1 MSEPLPLLSV
11 ARLVA
16 LLRETVEDNF
26 VQVLVEGEISN
37 YARPASGHAYF
48 TLKDD
53 KAQLRAVM
61 FRPYNRLLRFVPEN
75 GMQVICGGRISLYEP
90 RGELQMV
97 VETMEPKGLGGLQVA
112 FAQLK
117 ERLEGEGLF
126 APQRKRPLPG
136 FPRCIGVVTSASGAA
151 IHDILN
157 VLRRRLTGVRIILR
171 PAQVQGRGAA
181 ADIADGIAE
190 LNQQGEADVL
200 IVGRGGGSLEDLWAF
215 NEEVVARAIYASR
228 IPVISAV
235 GHETDVTIADM
246 VADLRAPTPSAAAEM
261 VAKSRLELEGHLDHL
276 GMRLASQMRSRLNL
290 LEARVDGLAQRLRS
304 PVEDLQQR
312 RRRIDE
318 LEQRLQKQMV
328 REVTARHEKLGALTG
343 RLDAL
348 SPLGVLKRGYAIVM
362 HAESGAAV
370 RRAEDVAPGDSLHI
384 RLKKGH
390 LQARVTD
397 VER

>member
-1 MSEPLPLLSV
+1 MSEFLPLLSV

-53 KAQLRAVM
+53 KAQLRSVM

-117 ERLEGEGLF
+117 ERLESEGLF
-126 APQRKRPLPG
+126 APERKRPLPG

-171 PAQVQGRGAA
+171 PTQVQGRGAA
-181 ADIADGIAE
+181 ADIASGIAD
-190 LNQQGEADVL
+190 LNRQGEADVL

-215 NEEVVARAIYASR
+215 NEEEVARAIYASH

-235 GHETDVTIADM
+235 GHETDVTIADL

-276 GMRLASQMRSRLNL
+276 SMRLASQMRSRLNL
-290 LEARVDGLAQRLRS
+290 LEERVEGLARRLRS
-304 PVEDLQQR
+304 PIEDLQQCR
-312 RRRIDE
+312 GRIDE

-328 REVTARHEKLGALTG
+328 REVATRHEKLGALTG

-362 HAESGAAV
+362 HSESGEAV
-370 RRAEDVAPGDSLHI
+370 RRAEDVALGDPLHI
-384 RLKKGH
+384 RLKQGH
-390 LQARVTD
+390 LQARVTE
-397 VER
+397 VEP

>member
-1 MSEPLPLLSV
+1 MSESLPLLSV

-157 VLRRRLTGVRIILR
+157 VLHRRLTGVRIILR

-290 LEARVDGLAQRLRS
+290 LEERVEGLARRLRS
-304 PVEDLQQR
+304 PIENLQQR
-312 RRRIDE
+312 RHRIDE
-318 LEQRLQKQMV
+318 LEQRLQKQMA
-328 REVTARHEKLGALTG
+328 REVAARQEKLGALTG

-348 SPLGVLKRGYAIVM
+348 SPLGVLNRGYAIVM
-362 HAESGAAV
+362 HGESGAAV
-370 RRAEDVAPGDSLHI
+370 RCAEDVAPGDPLHI
-384 RLKKGH
+384 RLKQGH
-390 LQARVTD
+390 LQARVTE
-397 VER
+397 VKP